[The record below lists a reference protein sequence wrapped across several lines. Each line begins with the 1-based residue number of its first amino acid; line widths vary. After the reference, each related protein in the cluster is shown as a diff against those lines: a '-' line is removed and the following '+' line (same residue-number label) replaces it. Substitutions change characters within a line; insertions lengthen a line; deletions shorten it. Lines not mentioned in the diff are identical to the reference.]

1 MMKQNIALF
10 TSPQKMKQISMR
22 VILMMYLNQSIIRLH
37 QTDKN
42 DLERD
47 PV

>member
-10 TSPQKMKQISMR
+10 TSPQKMKQIPMR
-22 VILMMYLNQSIIRLH
+22 VILMMYLNRSIIRLY

-42 DLERD
+42 HLERD